1 MRFFKDTNYNFV
13 KYGRVAFV
21 FSITL
26 IIASIV
32 SLVIKGGP
40 NLSIDFAGGLKV
52 DVKLAKRVTLNELSD
67 IRDRLNVE
75 EVHTV
80 GLREDELLIQSK
92 GTDVADEISKAVYQ
106 YRKEHGTIKDLS
118 ELKNIEGIDRVSFE
132 HIETVFTVGEVKTE
146 ATTRVSK
153 EEEDIVSP
161 IEKGEKAKTNI
172 NAVDLETMLERF
184 QEVVVLDLKEKINK
198 VLSDIYPPD
207 GAGNIDLNRIDSREE
222 LVRIL
227 SDVLPENRAY
237 VVADRIAD
245 FRNLDKPLALMRL
258 IPSFTKLKS
267 IAGLSE
273 DEVRKFRD
281 AFCLSLFNIRGIE
294 VVGPRV
300 SGEITRL
307 AFLALL
313 YSTIGMLIYIAFR
326 FDFRSGV
333 IAIVAL
339 IHDVVITIGFAS
351 FLNIEIS
358 LEVIAAILTIV
369 GYSINDTVVYYDRVR
384 EGLLQQRKETYAES
398 LNRCINE
405 NLSRTVLTGV
415 SSLLV
420 LGVLYFLGGLA
431 LRDFALILIIGII
444 LGTYSSIYIA
454 APLLIEWDRYS
465 SKRRGVRAK
474 RRKI

>member
-1 MRFFKDTNYNFV
+1 
-13 KYGRVAFV
+13 
-21 FSITL
+21 
-26 IIASIV
+26 
-32 SLVIKGGP
+32 
-40 NLSIDFAGGLKV
+40 
-52 DVKLAKRVTLNELSD
+52 
-67 IRDRLNVE
+67 
-75 EVHTV
+75 
-80 GLREDELLIQSK
+80 
-92 GTDVADEISKAVYQ
+92 
-106 YRKEHGTIKDLS
+106 
-118 ELKNIEGIDRVSFE
+118 
-132 HIETVFTVGEVKTE
+132 GEVKTE

-172 NAVDLETMLERF
+172 NAVDLKTMLERF

-207 GAGNIDLNRIDSREE
+207 GAGDIDLNRIDSREE

-237 VVADRIAD
+237 VVADKIAD

-273 DEVRKFRD
+273 DEVRKLRD